1 VCLPPQPQA
10 QSLNRGDA
18 VALGMEAERET
29 SGAIRSREQKSEGEK
44 QIERLLRR
52 CGLVY
57 RYEYPL
63 AVVERGKT
71 RIWYPDF
78 FLPEYGIIIEYGG
91 LDGEGYKAG
100 VRYKKSVYEELGLPA
115 IFVYPDSFRGYWPAR
130 FLAEIEAIEEGRVK
144 NLARARKLLVEPVL
158 ERS

>member
-1 VCLPPQPQA
+1 
-10 QSLNRGDA
+10 
-18 VALGMEAERET
+18 ME
-29 SGAIRSREQKSEGEK
+29 GKSEGEN

-78 FLPEYGIIIEYGG
+78 FLPEYGVVIEYAG
-91 LDGEGYKAG
+91 LNGDEYEAG
-100 VRYKKSVYEELGLPA
+100 LRYKRSVYEKLGIPA
-115 IFVYPDSFRGYWPAR
+115 IFVFPDSFRGYWPGR
-130 FLAEIEAIEEGRVK
+130 LLAEIEEIEEGRVK
-144 NLARARKLLVEPVL
+144 NLARARKLLVREPVL
-158 ERS
+158 QRS

>member
-1 VCLPPQPQA
+1 MLF
-10 QSLNRGDA
+10 S
-18 VALGMEAERET
+18 GMEGKVEGKGQR
-29 SGAIRSREQKSEGEK
+29 GKSEGEK

-78 FLPEYGIIIEYGG
+78 FLPEYGIIIEYAG
-91 LDGEGYKAG
+91 LTGDEYEAG
-100 VRYKKSVYEELGLPA
+100 LRYKKSVYEEFGIPA

-130 FLAEIEAIEEGRVK
+130 LLSQIEEVERRRVEK
-144 NLARARKLLVEPVL
+144 VARIL
-158 ERS
+158 ERAG